1 MGTTYKV
8 ILYGKDIKT
17 SQIDINNIFER
28 VNQEMST
35 YLANSSIS
43 QINTNDLFEWTKVSK
58 GFINVLSF
66 AIELCNA
73 TNGVYD
79 VSVGRLVNTW
89 GFGPTEASHLT
100 QDEEKNIME
109 EVGCDSVQFNHESVR
124 RLKEVHLD
132 FSSIAKGYAID
143 LVHLE
148 LLSDTSIES
157 HYIEL
162 GGEIRTTLIKRHKIP
177 WVVGIQDPEN
187 TNNFLIKLESDM
199 FKEFS
204 VATSGDYRNFRVF
217 DEQLIS
223 HTFNTKLG
231 KPKVYSKSSVTVI
244 AENAMKADA
253 LATALNAMEQEEAI
267 KYSNLNNIKAI
278 FISSQ
283 NKESNLIFS
292 NSLLK
297 KLIPSL

>member
-66 AIELCNA
+66 ATELCNA
-73 TNGVYD
+73 TDGVYD

-89 GFGPTEASHLT
+89 GFGPTEASPLT

-267 KYSNLNNIKAI
+267 KYSNQNNIKAI

-297 KLIPSL
+297 IVK

>member
-8 ILYGKDIKT
+8 ILYGTNIQT
-17 SQIDINNIFER
+17 SQIDINNIFEG

-43 QINTNDLFEWTKVSK
+43 QINTNDLFEWSKVSK
-58 GFINVLSF
+58 GFIHVLSF
-66 AIELCNA
+66 AIDLCNA
-73 TNGVYD
+73 TDGIYD
-79 VSVGRLVNTW
+79 VSVGRLVNKW
-89 GFGPTEASHLT
+89 GFGPTELSRLT
-100 QDEEKNIME
+100 QDEERNIVE
-109 EVGCDSVQFNHESVR
+109 EIGCDSVQVNQESVR

-132 FSSIAKGYAID
+132 FSSIAKGHAID

-148 LLSDTSIES
+148 LLSDASIES

-162 GGEIRTTLIKRHKIP
+162 GGEIRTSAIKRHNMP
-177 WVVGIQDPEN
+177 WVVGIQDPEDP
-187 TNNFLIKLESDM
+187 NNFLIKLQSNK

-217 DEQLIS
+217 DEQLVS

-231 KPKVYSKSSVTVI
+231 KPKAYSKTSVTVI

-253 LATALNAMEQEEAI
+253 LATALNAMELEEA
-267 KYSNLNNIKAI
+267 
-278 FISSQ
+278 
-283 NKESNLIFS
+283 
-292 NSLLK
+292 
-297 KLIPSL
+297 